1 MKTVKEILL
10 TNLSFRIAEIDE
22 SLMPLI
28 EKSCEEY
35 ANQFKA
41 DVDQRQLY
49 CIEVT
54 RDSEEPFVF
63 HAKFDHEPTRQEILK
78 EIDDQELNYD
88 DNYGKF
94 EYYKVH

>member
-1 MKTVKEILL
+1 MNTLKQILL
-10 TNLSFRIAEIDE
+10 KTLGFRIAEIDE

-35 ANQFKA
+35 ANQFKG
-41 DVDQRQLY
+41 DQRQLY

-54 RDSEEPFVF
+54 RELEEPFVF
-63 HAKFDHEPTRQEILK
+63 HEKFDHEPTRQEILD
-78 EIDDQELNYD
+78 EIANQDINYD

-94 EYYKVH
+94 EFYKVN

>member
-28 EKSCEEY
+28 EKSCQEY
-35 ANQFKA
+35 ADQFKGA
-41 DVDQRQLY
+41 TQEQMLY

-63 HAKFDHEPTRQEILK
+63 HAKFDHGPTREEILQEI
-78 EIDDQELNYD
+78 EDEELNYND
-88 DNYGKF
+88 DYGKINF
-94 EYYKVH
+94 YKVN